1 MSNPRY
7 TPRELAVH
15 PRDFG
20 RRRPTDW
27 VEPDESWGPRE
38 LAQLE
43 AAQRQHE
50 VAYGVVER
58 YLPTSEIRT
67 MTGLAD
73 KLDMPYVR
81 LQRLL
86 NGRIVMQL
94 EDVSRLRAVI
104 GGVVDSWLIG
114 ADATT

>member
-1 MSNPRY
+1 
-7 TPRELAVH
+7 VH

-27 VEPDESWGPRE
+27 RDPDPSWGPRQ

-50 VAYGVVER
+50 IAFGVVER
-58 YLPTSEIRT
+58 YLPSSEIRT
-67 MTGLAD
+67 IARLAD
-73 KLDMPYVR
+73 ELDMTYDR

-86 NGRIVMQL
+86 NGRIVMQF
-94 EDVSRLRAVI
+94 EDVSRLRAVVGNDI
-104 GGVVDSWLIG
+104 DSWMTGTHPEGQNEGL
-114 ADATT
+114 DAPSK